1 MSVTDLLEQT
11 GPVRIVYGEDS
22 FAIDD
27 QIQQWREIFEGGNF
41 PEMNIERFYGE
52 DRSADEIM
60 TACQSMPA
68 FSQGRLVIW
77 KGHSKAQSTKM
88 LGKLMPYFSK
98 PNPSTLLVLVL
109 AGAPDKRLK
118 AIKLASKSG
127 FLSEFGPLKE
137 SDAALWLT
145 RRAGQTGVAL
155 DSSSSHHIVRALGP
169 DRRAL
174 SEALEKLDL
183 YAQGAPVDVPM
194 IDQMIQPI
202 LDEDVWK
209 LADLLAAQRLGDA
222 LGLMQLLLDD
232 QRSGHDLV
240 PGLAYRFRS
249 LARLLGAQTAKVPQ
263 GQLARAAGVPPFEVR
278 RSGHLLKKWTPKRM
292 RMALEA
298 LHRADNRLKGGWG
311 ASERA
316 TMEALCLEVCS
327 V

>member
-1 MSVTDLLEQT
+1 M
-11 GPVRIVYGEDS
+11 
-22 FAIDD
+22 
-27 QIQQWREIFEGGNF
+27 
-41 PEMNIERFYGE
+41 
-52 DRSADEIM
+52 
-60 TACQSMPA
+60 
-68 FSQGRLVIW
+68 
-77 KGHSKAQSTKM
+77 
-88 LGKLMPYFSK
+88 
-98 PNPSTLLVLVL
+98 
-109 AGAPDKRLK
+109 
-118 AIKLASKSG
+118 
-127 FLSEFGPLKE
+127 KE

-145 RRAGQTGVAL
+145 RRATQTGVTL
-155 DSSSSHHIVRALGP
+155 DHSSAYHMVRSVGT

-183 YAQGAPVDVPM
+183 YAQGAPIDVAM

-222 LGLMQLLLDD
+222 LGLVQLLLDD

-249 LARLLGAQTAKVPQ
+249 LARLLGAQTAGVPQ

-278 RSGHLLKKWTPKRM
+278 RSGQLLKNWSPQRM
-292 RMALEA
+292 RRALEA

-316 TMEALCLEVCS
+316 TMGALCLELCS

>member
-1 MSVTDLLEQT
+1 
-11 GPVRIVYGEDS
+11 
-22 FAIDD
+22 
-27 QIQQWREIFEGGNF
+27 
-41 PEMNIERFYGE
+41 
-52 DRSADEIM
+52 
-60 TACQSMPA
+60 MPA
-68 FSQGRLVIW
+68 FAQGRLVIW
-77 KGHSKAQSTKM
+77 KGHSKAQGTKM
-88 LGKLMPYFSK
+88 LGKLMPYLEK

-109 AGAPDKRLK
+109 VGAPDKRLK
-118 AIKLASKSG
+118 VIKFASKAG
-127 FLSEFGPLKE
+127 FLTEFGPLKD

-145 RRAGQTGVAL
+145 RRAAQTGVTL
-155 DSSSSHHIVRALGP
+155 DNSSAHHIVSALGT
-169 DRRAL
+169 DRSAL

-183 YAQGAPVDVPM
+183 YAQGAPIDVPM
-194 IDQMIQPI
+194 IDQMIQPV

-222 LGLMQLLLDD
+222 LVLTQRLLDD

-240 PGLAYRFRS
+240 PGLSYRFRS
-249 LARLLGAQTAKVPQ
+249 LARLLGAQTARVPQ
-263 GQLARAAGVPPFEVR
+263 GQLARTAGVPPFEVR
-278 RSGHLLKKWTPKRM
+278 RSGHLLRNWTPKRM